1 MLEKYA
7 EHCMSPGLRFL
18 PKIAQASTFDQIR
31 MLKKNLIDMHM
42 FLTRALGEQPYDYVY
57 VTDAYDDWR
66 GKSPLRFVDDSGGPN
81 AAWAWSNGD
90 IVELFS
96 FQGRKT
102 DLRKWGYV
110 MWDKERLDSWG
121 VLESSN
127 GEYVRQFYD

>member
-1 MLEKYA
+1 MLEEYA
-7 EHCMSPGLRFL
+7 EHCMSHGLRFL

-31 MLKKNLIDMHM
+31 MLKKNLIDIHM

-57 VTDAYDDWR
+57 VTDAYDDWID
-66 GKSPLRFVDDSGGPN
+66 KSPLRFVDDGGGPN
-81 AAWAWSNGD
+81 AAWTWSTGD

-96 FQGRKT
+96 FQDQKT

-110 MWDKERLDSWG
+110 MWDKERLDRWG

-127 GEYVRQFYD
+127 KEYVRQYYD